1 MKVVLLKDVK
11 GSGKAGDIIDAKVT
25 HLEQFG
31 AFVDI
36 GCGII
41 SLIPIDMISISR
53 ISHPKDRF
61 YVGQNIKAIVKSIDE
76 NRISLTHKE
85 LLGTW
90 EENVASFEAGE
101 TVSGI
106 IRSVEEYGIFVEL
119 TPNLA
124 GLAELK
130 SGVSPGQQASVF
142 IKSMLPDKMKV
153 KPTEQ
158 HRKDLE
164 VMVFYDKDN
173 LYEDY
178 EKSNEHK
185 HTEKEM
191 VYNTK
196 ELIKTKVTKFNNT
209 YSKFN
214 SNGLFMFIRAY
225 KLSERAI
232 SEVCRYFAKIQCN
245 YKTKMDLLFIHN
257 MDELY
262 VYDLTTLKVNK
273 IEIDDDT
280 KNIIYN
286 VL

>member
-1 MKVVLLKDVK
+1 M
-11 GSGKAGDIIDAKVT
+11 
-25 HLEQFG
+25 
-31 AFVDI
+31 
-36 GCGII
+36 
-41 SLIPIDMISISR
+41 
-53 ISHPKDRF
+53 
-61 YVGQNIKAIVKSIDE
+61 
-76 NRISLTHKE
+76 NRIEEKEAYLTLQCLWPKFSNNFYNSE
-85 LLGTW
+85 SPDLKNDV
-90 EENVASFEAGE
+90 ESI
-101 TVSGI
+101 GI
-106 IRSVEEYGIFVEL
+106 EVTQSTLDMRERIFY
-119 TPNLA
+119 LA
-124 GLAELK
+124 
-130 SGVSPGQQASVF
+130 
-142 IKSMLPDKMKV
+142 DKMKV

-214 SNGLFMFIRAY
+214 SNGLFVFIRAY

-245 YKTKMDLLFIHN
+245 YSMKMDLLFIHN

-262 VYDLTTLKVNK
+262 VYDLSILKLSR